1 MILAHQL
8 SVTQTRRENSKSK
21 AFFIHVKK
29 GSVSGLKTGV
39 HKRPGGLCPQQEKLR
54 ADWAQ
59 GEATSAAHNSEIE
72 GGDPHVPPPFH
83 VRAPASDL
91 PAVA

>member
-8 SVTQTRRENSKSK
+8 SVTQNRRENSKSK

-29 GSVSGLKTGV
+29 GSVSCMKTGV
-39 HKRPGGLCPQQEKLR
+39 RKSPGGLCPQQEKLR

-72 GGDPHVPPPFH
+72 GGDLHVPPPFH

-91 PAVA
+91 LAVA

>member
-8 SVTQTRRENSKSK
+8 SVTQNRRENSKSK

-29 GSVSGLKTGV
+29 GSVSCMQTGV
-39 HKRPGGLCPQQEKLR
+39 HKSPGGLCPQQEKLR

-72 GGDPHVPPPFH
+72 GGDLQVPPLFH

-91 PAVA
+91 SAVA